1 MRVLIFTV
9 INVLLAATSAQG
21 QDTTR
26 VLFLGNSYTYF
37 NELPVMLSELAASM
51 GHVVETSQ
59 NTPGGAS
66 LQGHMT
72 NDTSQD
78 LIQQGDWD
86 FVVLQEQSQKAS
98 LPYDQV
104 QADFFPA
111 VQALADEIRNHN
123 DCAVPLLY
131 MTWGRENGDDQNCSW
146 WPPVCTY
153 EGMQELLTERYLEAA
168 DMTES
173 WCAPVGMIWEDVVAT
188 TGLDL
193 YNPDSSHPSAAGSYL
208 AASAFFVAI
217 FGENPMNSEYSGPI
231 GLNESEALDE
241 AVWNVWQNQQS
252 AWKQFDLL
260 GTELFS
266 QSTPTG
272 SIVQVSTS
280 PYVDSIAVS
289 NATFDFIWMDG
300 DLVTLDFEGTT
311 TLELVVYSACGPP
324 YSYSETLTSAGNS
337 VSATPSP
344 LGTQVYPNPAHD
356 VLFVELNWANPAHA
370 ILRDSN
376 GRQTKEWPLS
386 GATCLDVSAIP
397 SGFYRLE
404 IWSQGALL
412 NSRAIAVQR

>member
-1 MRVLIFTV
+1 MKNLKLVLITAFTSCISV
-9 INVLLAATSAQG
+9 SFAQ
-21 QDTTR
+21 TKN
-26 VLFLGNSYTYF
+26 VLFLGNSYTGV
-37 NELPVMLSELAASM
+37 NNLPLLTYNLALSLGDTINYDS
-51 GHVVETSQ
+51 
-59 NTPGGAS
+59 NTPGGYTY
-66 LQGHMT
+66 QGHST
-72 NDTSQD
+72 NGTS
-78 LIQQGDWD
+78 LAKIAQGNWD

-280 PYVDSIAVS
+280 PYVDSMAVS